1 MVKPVL
7 EYPITGYKGWLK
19 DMTPA
24 SKRWFALFVAFLVGC
39 ATTDLKGL
47 MDDYVATTKEEAS
60 KGYQSAELRLGKAYY
75 FGFMPLKAPN
85 GIVHYYPIE
94 KNDAL
99 AYENL
104 SKAANSGNVEAASLA
119 GILCMNGD
127 GTPQDDA
134 RAMAF
139 FEQSL
144 AYSNESR
151 FFLSRYYW
159 NSKDLET
166 RKKGYDLV
174 RYAASTDSPELVY
187 ALANYY
193 ESGIGVKR
201 DKGEAARLRKLGAKL
216 VQDRDEL
223 VAKRL
228 AAFKDNSQR
237 KTIYGSA
244 AQQDS
249 DALRGL
255 QIFVTVVGVAAT
267 VAMMSSAISARQS
280 GYRGGGPNDSWMYAR
295 PTGMQ
300 QYQVFSGNGNFL
312 GSGQVFMY

>member
-1 MVKPVL
+1 MKR
-7 EYPITGYKGWLK
+7 
-19 DMTPA
+19 A
-24 SKRWFALFVAFLVGC
+24 SSRWFVAIVALLVGC

-47 MDDYVATTKEEAS
+47 MDDYVAYTKEEAR
-60 KGYQSAELRLGKAYY
+60 KGDQGAELRLGKAHY

-119 GILCMNGD
+119 GILAMNGD

-139 FEQSL
+139 FEQS
-144 AYSNESR
+144 AGYSNESK

-159 NSKDLET
+159 RSKDLDI

-193 ESGIGVKR
+193 DAGIGVKK
-201 DKGEAARLRKLGAKL
+201 DKVEAARLRKLGAKL
-216 VQDRDEL
+216 VQDRDDL
-223 VAKRL
+223 VAKRM
-228 AAFKDNSQR
+228 AAFQDNSQR
-237 KTIYGSA
+237 KSVYGSA
-244 AQQDS
+244 AKADS
-249 DALRGL
+249 DTLRGL
-255 QIFVTVVGVAAT
+255 QIFVTVVGAAAT
-267 VAMMSSAISARQS
+267 VAMMSSALSARS
-280 GYRGGGPNDSWMYAR
+280 TGGGGYGANNAWMNAR
-295 PTGMQ
+295 PTGMH
-300 QYQVFSGNGNFL
+300 QYQVFSGNGTYI
-312 GSGQVFMY
+312 GSGQVFLY